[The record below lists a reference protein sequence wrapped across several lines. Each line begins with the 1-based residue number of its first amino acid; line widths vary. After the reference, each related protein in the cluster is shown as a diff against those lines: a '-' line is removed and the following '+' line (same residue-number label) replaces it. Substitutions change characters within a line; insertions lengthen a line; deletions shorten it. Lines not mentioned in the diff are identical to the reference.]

1 MKIKVFYLILSI
13 LSLLLLI
20 WEFSIGEYKA
30 IIKAICIFI
39 GSFIL
44 SAICDMLGGKE

>member
-13 LSLLLLI
+13 LYLLLMI
-20 WEFSIGEYKA
+20 WCFAIGEYKA
-30 IIKAICIFI
+30 IIKSICILI

-44 SAICDMLGGKE
+44 GIIYSSLGGKK